1 MGYFGVS
8 LTVESR
14 STTLAPAASW
24 LVTGAGGQLGRAV
37 LALASAH
44 GVRAVGV
51 RHAELDI
58 ADPEAVKAALERAR
72 PDVVLNCAAFTAV
85 DRCESEPAAAERA
98 NARGPAVLASA
109 CAGGPLLVQ
118 LSTDYVFDGRAY
130 APIPEEAQ
138 TAPAS
143 VYGRTKLAGER
154 AVAEAGGEHLI
165 VRTQWVFGP
174 GPNFVRTILR
184 AAAQGSVL
192 RVVEDQLGRPTWT
205 TALARA
211 IFRAVEVGARGP
223 LHLACEGTA
232 SRFDFARAVVDEG
245 VRRGLHARVEVKAIP
260 TREMPHPAER
270 PAYGVLGLE
279 RARGLGL
286 VLPHWREALDGYLDA
301 EREGRDA

>member
-1 MGYFGVS
+1 VTIEG
-8 LTVESR
+8 ESSKR
-14 STTLAPAASW
+14 VPSSGARW
-24 LVTGAGGQLGRAV
+24 FVTGAGGQLGRAV

-44 GVRAVGV
+44 GIRAEGV
-51 RHAELDI
+51 SHAELDV
-58 ADPEAVKAALERAR
+58 ADAEAVERMLERAR

-85 DRCESEPAAAERA
+85 DRCESEQAVAESA
-98 NARGPAVLASA
+98 NARAPAVLAAA

-118 LSTDYVFDGRAY
+118 LSTDYVFDGRAC
-130 APIPEEAQ
+130 APIPEDAP
-138 TAPAS
+138 TAPIS
-143 VYGRTKLAGER
+143 VYGRTKLAGELG
-154 AVAEAGGEHLI
+154 VAEAGGEHLI

-184 AAAQGSVL
+184 AASQGVAL

-211 IFRAVEVGARGP
+211 IFRAVEVGARGR
-223 LHLACEGTA
+223 LHVACEGVA
-232 SRFDFARAVVDEG
+232 SFFDLARAVVDEG
-245 VRRGLHARVEVKAIP
+245 ARRGLHPRVEVLAIP
-260 TREMPHPAER
+260 SREMPRPAQR

-301 EREGRDA
+301 ERGGRDA